1 MVDFNDLIDKHL
13 KRESRPKS
21 IGRYYPSE
29 IGGCIRKTWF
39 SYRLPKET
47 DKSTTKVFKAGEML
61 HEFISEVIKSEKNP
75 EIELVNS
82 EIPVKI
88 ETKEFIISGRIDDL
102 MLVKLDGKQYLVE
115 VKSCKFLPN
124 EAKEDNVM
132 QLQLYMHATG
142 IHDAILLYIK
152 KDDLQT
158 LSFELKYDKDA
169 VKDILERFDVLHKT
183 LTSQKIPDA
192 EAKINL
198 QKQWMCQY
206 CLWQQECDIIDRE
219 NQEKA

>member
-75 EIELVNS
+75 EIEFVNS

-142 IHDAILLYIK
+142 IHDGILLYIK

>member
-1 MVDFNDLIDKHL
+1 MVDFNELIDKHL

-75 EIELVNS
+75 EIEFVNS

-142 IHDAILLYIK
+142 IHDGILLYIK

>member
-1 MVDFNDLIDKHL
+1 MVDFNEFIDKHL
-13 KRESRPKS
+13 KKENRPKS

-75 EIELVNS
+75 EIEFVNS

-142 IHDAILLYIK
+142 IHDGILLYIK

>member
-1 MVDFNDLIDKHL
+1 MVDFNEFIDKHL
-13 KRESRPKS
+13 KRENRAKS

-47 DKSTTKVFKAGEML
+47 DKNTAKVFKAGEML

-75 EIELVNS
+75 EIELVSS

-88 ETKEFIISGRIDDL
+88 ETGDFVISGRIDNL
-102 MLVKLDGKQYLVE
+102 MLVKVDGKQYLVE

-132 QLQLYMHATG
+132 QLQLYMHAIG
-142 IHDAILLYIK
+142 IHDGIVLYIK

-158 LSFELKYDKDA
+158 KSFEFKYDKDM
-169 VKDILERFDVLHKT
+169 VKDILERFDVLHHT

-192 EAKINL
+192 EAKINAG
-198 QKQWMCQY
+198 KQWMCGY
-206 CLWQQECDIIDRE
+206 CLWRDECDIIEEE
-219 NQEKA
+219 NKEKI

>member
-75 EIELVNS
+75 EIEFVNS

-142 IHDAILLYIK
+142 IHDGILLYIK

-169 VKDILERFDVLHKT
+169 VKD
-183 LTSQKIPDA
+183 
-192 EAKINL
+192 
-198 QKQWMCQY
+198 
-206 CLWQQECDIIDRE
+206 
-219 NQEKA
+219 

>member
-88 ETKEFIISGRIDDL
+88 ETKEFIISGRIDNL
-102 MLVKLDGKQYLVE
+102 MLVKVDEKQYLVE

-142 IHDAILLYIK
+142 IHDGILLYIK

-219 NQEKA
+219 NQNKA

>member
-1 MVDFNDLIDKHL
+1 MVDFNELIDKHL

-75 EIELVNS
+75 EIDFVNS

-142 IHDAILLYIK
+142 IHDGILLYIK

>member
-75 EIELVNS
+75 EIDLVNS

-142 IHDAILLYIK
+142 IHDGILLYIK

>member
-1 MVDFNDLIDKHL
+1 MVDFNELIDKHL

-75 EIELVNS
+75 EIDLVNS

-142 IHDAILLYIK
+142 IHDGILLYIK

-169 VKDILERFDVLHKT
+169 VKDILERFNVLHQT
-183 LTSQKIPDA
+183 LTSQKIPIA
-192 EAKINL
+192 EAK
-198 QKQWMCQY
+198 KYPEKGWMCQY
-206 CLWQQECDIIDRE
+206 CLWEEECDIIDRE
-219 NQEKA
+219 NQNKA